1 MRSRMAMIP
10 YALLALLFP
19 AFVQILRDKVKALSF
34 LNPLLASYAMGIALG
49 NTLLRGQQAFS
60 AFDLMATLSVAL
72 SIPLMLFT
80 LDLRSWGK
88 ATGKVMLGMALASVS
103 VVLAVSLGAPLFA
116 AALPSYPELAG
127 LMVGVYTGGTPN
139 LAALRIALNVDK
151 DLYLAVHAADVALG
165 ALYILFFITAAKRV
179 FGWFLKV
186 PQLPAEDAAPEAHP
200 GHELYDSVLHKRFPF
215 IGAVLKA
222 APKLALARNLALCLL
237 SIAGA
242 FGLSLL
248 FPSDLQTMAVILGI
262 TTLAIALSLIKPVRE
277 TRGSFAL
284 GEYFIL
290 VFSFSAGAMGDLRR
304 ILGASPLVFL
314 MVAYVLIASMALHI
328 ILSRLFKL
336 DRNTVM
342 ISSTAAI
349 CSPPFVGLVAGVLGD
364 RRLIAPGITAGIVGY
379 AIGNYLGVLMA
390 RLLSLLG

>member
-1 MRSRMAMIP
+1 MAMIP

-19 AFVQILRDKVKALSF
+19 AFVQILRDKVKPLSF

-49 NTLLRGQQAFS
+49 NTLLRGQEAFS
-60 AFDLMATLSVAL
+60 AFDLMATISVAL

-80 LDLRSWGK
+80 LDVRSWGK
-88 ATGKVMLGMALASVS
+88 ATGKVMLGMVLASVS
-103 VVLAVSLGAPLFA
+103 VVMAVGLGVPLFA
-116 AALPSYPELAG
+116 SALPSYPDLAG

-139 LAALRIALNVDK
+139 LAALRIALGVDN

-165 ALYILFFITAAKRV
+165 ALYILFFITVAKRV
-179 FGWFLKV
+179 FGCFLKT
-186 PQLPAEDAAPEAHP
+186 PQLPVEDSAPEAHP
-200 GHELYDSVLHKRFPF
+200 GRELYDSVLHKRFPF
-215 IGAVLKA
+215 IGDVLKA
-222 APKLALARNLALCLL
+222 SPKAALARNAGLCVL
-237 SIAGA
+237 SIAAA

-248 FPSDLQTMAVILGI
+248 FPHDMQTMAVILGI
-262 TTLAIALSLIKPVRE
+262 TTLAIALSFFKPVRD
-277 TRGSFAL
+277 TQGSFAL

-314 MVAYVLIASMALHI
+314 LVAYVLIASMVFHI
-328 ILSRLFKL
+328 ILSMLFRL

-349 CSPPFVGLVAGVLGD
+349 CSPPFVGLVAGALGD
-364 RRLIAPGITAGIVGY
+364 RRLIA
-379 AIGNYLGVLMA
+379 
-390 RLLSLLG
+390 

>member
-1 MRSRMAMIP
+1 MAMIP

-19 AFVQILRDKVKALSF
+19 AIVQILRDKVKALSF

-49 NTLLRGQQAFS
+49 NTFLRGQEAFG
-60 AFDLMATLSVAL
+60 AFDLMATISVAL

-80 LDLRSWGK
+80 LDVGSWGR
-88 ATGKVMLGMALASVS
+88 ATGKVMLGMALASIS
-103 VVLAVSLGAPLFA
+103 VVLAVSLGVPLFA
-116 AALPSYPELAG
+116 SALPSYPELAG

-139 LAALRIALNVDK
+139 LAALRIALSVDN

-179 FGWFLKV
+179 FGWFLKT
-186 PQLPAEDAAPEAHP
+186 PALPADEPAPEAHP
-200 GHELYDSVLHKRFPF
+200 GQELYDSVLHKRFPF
-215 IGAVLKA
+215 IGAVLKSS
-222 APKLALARNLALCLL
+222 PKLALARNAGLCIL
-237 SIAGA
+237 SIAAA

-248 FPSDLQTMAVILGI
+248 FPAELQTMAVILGI
-262 TTLAIALSLIKPVRE
+262 TTLAIALSFIKPVRN
-277 TRGSFAL
+277 TQGSFAL

-314 MVAYVLIASMALHI
+314 MVAYVLLASMVIHI
-328 ILSRLFKL
+328 ILSRLFRL

-390 RLLSLLG
+390 RLLTLLG